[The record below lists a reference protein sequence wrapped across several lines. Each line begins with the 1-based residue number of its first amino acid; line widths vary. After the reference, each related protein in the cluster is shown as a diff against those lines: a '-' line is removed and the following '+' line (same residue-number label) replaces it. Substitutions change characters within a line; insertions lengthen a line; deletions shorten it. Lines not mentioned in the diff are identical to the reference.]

1 MRELDMSQH
10 GGAMTV
16 YAGYG
21 LGKKIRRAFRKMKHR
36 HGKALSNFASG
47 VASDVGKAA
56 LSSALSGEVPTSAL
70 LKDAAAQSAK
80 QRAKNEG
87 KKMIRPYL

>member
-21 LGKKIRRAFRKMKHR
+21 LGKKIRRAFRVMKRRHR
-36 HGKALSNFASG
+36 EGVNNVLRG

-87 KKMIRPYL
+87 KNMIRPYL